1 MKRYAIGLL
10 AVVLTLSALV
20 GCSGSMDN
28 SLRKKI
34 VGTWTSTEPN
44 IVFTNDQTTYFPNGK
59 YLFIANK
66 FFSFEKIVGSGT
78 WDVKDGYLNTRV
90 ETSNITNLPN
100 GLSTSEWMLPRLS
113 WSKLLVWQKY
123 WGCSTCILSRRRRQ
137 PLLMPTATWCIR

>member
-20 GCSGSMDN
+20 GCSGSSDN

-59 YLFIANK
+59 VLTIANK
-66 FFSFEKIVGSGT
+66 FFSFEKIVVSGT

-90 ETSNITNLPN
+90 EASNITNYPN
-100 GLSTSEWMLPRLS
+100 GLSTSD
-113 WSKLLVWQKY
+113 K
-123 WGCSTCILSRRRRQ
+123 ILKVTDKELTYVDAFDGRTKVNRR
-137 PLLMPTATWCIR
+137 IR